1 MQEIHTYIHKEK
13 GKTIMKIKKIAAM
26 LLAGIMSV
34 GLCSCASSDN
44 SSAASDNSSAA
55 DSAAS
60 GADSSAA
67 DSAASDADSSAADS
81 TASEGGDWAYIADKG
96 TFVVGITLF
105 EPMNYYDENGE
116 LTGFETEFTKAVC
129 EKMGVEP
136 VFQEIEW
143 EQKELELN
151 SKNIDAIW
159 NGLTVTEDRKENM
172 AFSKSYVRNK
182 QVVVINSKNAD
193 KYTDIA
199 SMAGASCAAES
210 GSAGESAI
218 QADSVLSQNEYI
230 PTSAQKD
237 VLLELKSGTIE
248 VGVIDYVMAIASVGE
263 GTDYSDLMIVDG
275 IELAPEEYAVGL
287 RKGDTETVEK
297 VNSAID
303 ELVADGTLKALA
315 EKYGLGGVYAFDN

>member
-1 MQEIHTYIHKEK
+1 
-13 GKTIMKIKKIAAM
+13 MKIKKIAAM

-44 SSAASDNSSAA
+44 SSAASDNSSAASDISSAA

-218 QADSVLSQNEYI
+218 KSDSVLSQNEFI
-230 PTSAQKD
+230 GASAQKD

-303 ELVADGTLKALA
+303 ELVADGTLKVLA